1 MAWRW
6 TKRVM
11 GSIGFFFAF
20 LIIIGASFQAYQTKQ
35 DKILFPPPGQ
45 MVDVGG
51 YRLHLYEMG
60 EGSPTVILDAGM
72 GCHCLDWAL
81 VQPQIAKFARVYSY
95 DRAGNGWS
103 EESPYPRTSA
113 NIIEELYTL
122 LVNANVPSPYILVGH
137 SFGGINL
144 RLFAKKYPQNVLGI
158 VLVDAAHEDQMEK
171 LPPWPHT
178 LLEKIVLQ
186 EKIAVFAAWMGVVR
200 LINRL
205 QSEFELNKLPD
216 NIHDMYFANI
226 CTPKFIRTA
235 NQEFWCLQ
243 DSLKQVKS
251 SDDFLGD
258 LPLTVISAGQLLK
271 DKQAFYSSDFI
282 SNARDVWR
290 DLQKDLVSKST
301 KGIHRIADES
311 GHMIAHD
318 QPAIIVEAVQQMV
331 SETRYNKIKSCN

>member
-1 MAWRW
+1 MAWKW
-6 TKRVM
+6 AKRV
-11 GSIGFFFAF
+11 GGVLGLFFAF
-20 LIIIGASFQAYQTKQ
+20 LILFGASYQAYQTEK
-35 DKILFPPPGQ
+35 DKIAFPPPGQ

-81 VQPQIAKFARVYSY
+81 VQPEIAKFARVYSY

-103 EESPYPRTSA
+103 EESPNPRTSG
-113 NIIEELYTL
+113 NIIDELHTL
-122 LVNANVPSPYILVGH
+122 LVNSGIKGPYVLVGH

-144 RLFAKKYPQNVLGI
+144 RLFAMRHPHDVLGI

-178 LLEKIVLQ
+178 LLEKIILQ
-186 EKIAVFAAWMGVVR
+186 EKAAIFAAWVGAVR
-200 LINRL
+200 LVNRL
-205 QSEFELNKLPD
+205 QSEFGLNKLPE

-235 NQEFWCLQ
+235 NHEFTCFQ
-243 DSLKQVKS
+243 DSLVQIKTS
-251 SDDFLGD
+251 AGFLQD
-258 LPLTVISAGQLLK
+258 IPLVVISAGQLLK
-271 DKQAFYSSDFI
+271 DKQAIYSEDFI
-282 SNARDVWR
+282 REARDVWNE
-290 DLQKDLVSKST
+290 LQKDLVSKSA
-301 KGIHRIADES
+301 KGIQLIAEES

-318 QPAIIVEAVQQMV
+318 QPGLIVEAVRQIV
-331 SETRYNKIKSCN
+331 NDSKSK

>member
-6 TKRVM
+6 TKRV
-11 GSIGFFFAF
+11 IGACSFIFAF
-20 LIIIGASFQAYQTKQ
+20 LIILGASYQAYKTSQ
-35 DKILFPPPGQ
+35 DQLLFPPPGQ

-60 EGSPTVILDAGM
+60 EGTPTVILDAGM

-81 VQPQIAKFARVYSY
+81 VQPEIAKFAKVYSY

-103 EESPYPRTSA
+103 EESPHSRTSG
-113 NIIEELYTL
+113 NIIDELHTL
-122 LVNANVPSPYILVGH
+122 LVNAGVPSPYILVGH

-144 RLFAKKYPQNVLGI
+144 RLFANRYPKDVLGI

-178 LLEKIVLQ
+178 ILEKIVLQ
-186 EKIAVFAAWMGVVR
+186 EKAAVFAAWVGVIR
-200 LINRL
+200 LINRI
-205 QSEFELNKLPD
+205 QSEFALNKLPD
-216 NIHDMYFANI
+216 HVHDMYFANI

-243 DSLKQVKS
+243 DSLEQVKS
-251 SDDFLGD
+251 TAGLLGD
-258 LPLTVISAGQLLK
+258 LPLTVISAGKLLH
-271 DKQAFYSSDFI
+271 DKQTFYTNEFI
-282 SNARDVWR
+282 AQAREVWGEMQR
-290 DLQKDLVSKST
+290 DLASKST
-301 KGIHRIADES
+301 KGIQMIAEES

-318 QPAIIVEAVQQMV
+318 QPSLIVEAVRQMIN
-331 SETRYNKIKSCN
+331 ETK